1 LNGFEWMKSLFK
13 SEKNEEELINQLESK
28 LNVIEILQEIGSSFI
43 LKVEEAKIKLSIR
56 SISGV

>member
-1 LNGFEWMKSLFK
+1 MNGFEWMKSLFK